1 VSLNFDT
8 PTATATS
15 ASATS
20 AAAIDADPTGL
31 GTIERG
37 ASRVDVSDKR
47 MINARADVNQL
58 LPLKYRWAWEKY
70 LSGCANHWMPS
81 EVSMQADIA
90 LWRSPDGL
98 TADERHMVK
107 RNLGF
112 FATSES
118 LVANNIVLAVYR
130 HLTNPECRQYLLRQA
145 FEEAVHTHT
154 FQYICE
160 SLGLDEGELFN
171 AYREVPSITDK
182 AAWALKHTR
191 SLEDPDFRTGTPAA
205 DQAFLRDLVAFYVV
219 FEGMWFYTGFAQ
231 ILALGRRGK
240 MVGQR
245 LETVCQFQRTE
256 DLRANV
262 SVADEATEPLK
273 ISSYD
278 IEATIDEDY
287 KFSARTTMRVSGRR
301 EPQQWALLQLYGE
314 LHVDSLISRGQP
326 LTFFRRDHFSPLWI
340 RFPEPLAPGDSTD
353 IRVVYHGNLIV
364 FGSAMEDFLPPW
376 WDQRTRELLPTMDQW
391 AYIKDT
397 EYWFPRHTLGR
408 STLPQRATMRFT
420 FHTPNDLKFA
430 SIGRL
435 TDSTIEGNVR
445 TTHWISELPTNQASF
460 NIGKMEELAIRDPR
474 IPPVIVHVNTDA
486 HRVIARLFPHSRNP
500 GDIVGSDIAN
510 SLGFFTRMYGP
521 PPFDHFYATEIPYYH
536 GEAFPGLIHLSWTT
550 FISWS
555 TDGEDES
562 FRAHEMAHQ
571 WWYYGVEP
579 ASYRDAWMSEGFA
592 EFSGLWYMQSI
603 LHDNDKYL
611 KKLRTSREDIRRER
625 GKAAPL
631 GIGTR
636 AGESWRGNYQLITY
650 QKGAWV
656 LHMLRNMML
665 DTRTMSEDRFI
676 ALMHDF
682 YSTYRGKRATTADFQ
697 HVVERHFGQPMDWFF
712 NEWVYGTAVPTYTF
726 SWAATH
732 DSTGVTAH
740 VRVRQDDVP
749 DGFAMY
755 VPILIKFDEGEAIVR
770 ILVRGAT
777 TDGTFR
783 LPAQPKTMQLNP
795 LESVLAEVKMEPYR
809 P

>member
-1 VSLNFDT
+1 MRLVLALSLA
-8 PTATATS
+8 PVL
-15 ASATS
+15 
-20 AAAIDADPTGL
+20 AAAQSPALPESYDSVFDQLRKLAAVRSGVAVVRGLTIRRDVMTLKLDSGLAYLLTPVAGRTVGIAFVGSGSMSFTPPLAVERFNLQRTLGDSTITGPIEAAVFIFADSTGTELGRSLTFGIAPGGSPPPDPSGAISDALDYMIDG
-31 GTIERG
+31 RQH
-37 ASRVDVSDKR
+37 RVDESF
-47 MINARADVNQL
+47 MTAML
-58 LPLKYRWAWEKY
+58 
-70 LSGCANHWMPS
+70 NHTTP
-81 EVSMQADIA
+81 
-90 LWRSPDGL
+90 
-98 TADERHMVK
+98 
-107 RNLGF
+107 GF
-112 FATSES
+112 FAAYVQRKRGES
-118 LVANNIVLAVYR
+118 VMIQVDPFD
-130 HLTNPECRQYLLRQA
+130 PE
-145 FEEAVHTHT
+145 EVM
-154 FQYICE
+154 
-160 SLGLDEGELFN
+160 LF
-171 AYREVPSITDK
+171 
-182 AAWALKHTR
+182 
-191 SLEDPDFRTGTPAA
+191 
-205 DQAFLRDLVAFYVV
+205 
-219 FEGMWFYTGFAQ
+219 
-231 ILALGRRGK
+231 RRGK
-240 MVGQR
+240 MIGQR
-245 LETVCQFQRTE
+245 LETVCQFQRRE
-256 DLRANV
+256 ELAANV
-262 SVADEATEPLK
+262 SVADEVTEPLK
-273 ISSYD
+273 VSSYD
-278 IEATIDEDY
+278 IDATIDGGY
-287 KFSARTTMRVSGRR
+287 KFSARSTMRVSGRR
-301 EPQQWALLQLYGE
+301 EPQRWVLLQLYGE
-314 LHVDSLISRGQP
+314 LHVDSVINQGQP

-340 RFPEPLAPGDSTD
+340 QFAEPLAPGDSTD
-353 IRVVYHGNLIV
+353 VRVVYHGNLIV

-376 WDQRTRELLPTMDQW
+376 WDERTREILPAMDQW

-397 EYWFPRHTLGR
+397 EYWFPRHNLGR
-408 STLPQRATMRFT
+408 TTPPQHATMRFT

-460 NIGKMEELAIRDPR
+460 NIGKMEEVAIHDPR

-500 GDIVGSDIAN
+500 GDIVASDIAN

-636 AGESWRGNYQLITY
+636 AGESWHGNYQLITY

-665 DTRTMSEDRFI
+665 DTRNMSDDRFI
-676 ALMHDF
+676 ALMKDF
-682 YSTYRGKRATTADFQ
+682 YTTFRGKRATTADFQ
-697 HVVERHFGQPMDWFF
+697 QVVERHFGQPMDWFF

-726 SWAATH
+726 SWSATH
-732 DSTGVTAH
+732 DSAGFTAH

-755 VPILIKFDEGEAIVR
+755 VPILITFDEGEAIVR

-783 LPAQPKTMQLNP
+783 LPAQPTTMQLNP
-795 LESVLAEVKMEPYR
+795 LESVLAEVKMEPYS

>member
-1 VSLNFDT
+1 MRPCHAVPFLLALAFA
-8 PTATATS
+8 PGL
-15 ASATS
+15 
-20 AAAIDADPTGL
+20 AAAQSPAIPESYDSVFD
-31 GTIERG
+31 
-37 ASRVDVSDKR
+37 
-47 MINARADVNQL
+47 QL
-58 LPLKYRWAWEKY
+58 KSLAPVR
-70 LSGCANHWMPS
+70 SGVA
-81 EVSMQADIA
+81 VV
-90 LWRSPDGL
+90 RGL
-98 TADERHMVK
+98 TLRRDVMTLTLDSGLAYLLTPVAGRTVGIAFVGSGSISFTPPLAVERFNLKRTLGDSTITGPIGAAVFIFADSTGTELGRSLTFGIAPGGSPPPDPSGAISDALDYMVDG
-107 RNLGF
+107 RQHRIDESFMTALLNHTTPGF
-112 FATSES
+112 FAAYVQRKRGES
-118 LVANNIVLAVYR
+118 VMVQVDPFD
-130 HLTNPECRQYLLRQA
+130 PEQ
-145 FEEAVHTHT
+145 
-154 FQYICE
+154 IM
-160 SLGLDEGELFN
+160 LF
-171 AYREVPSITDK
+171 
-182 AAWALKHTR
+182 
-191 SLEDPDFRTGTPAA
+191 
-205 DQAFLRDLVAFYVV
+205 
-219 FEGMWFYTGFAQ
+219 
-231 ILALGRRGK
+231 RRGK